1 VSNAGATSTAADT
14 ARRAALVG
22 TAGYLFACVLWGLN
36 LPLSA
41 ALLKHFDPFWVSPLR
56 YVVATL
62 LLGAMVLVSAG
73 PAQLR
78 SPIPLWRVAVLS
90 LCVAGF
96 LVLYNLGLFR
106 THPMTVAAISAGS
119 PVYVAVVSRLMTG
132 ARLER
137 GFWGATVLTL
147 IGAGI
152 AVAGRA
158 KALAA
163 ADGLPAGAALS
174 QQGGAAFSP
183 QGAAAFSPQGGE
195 LMVVLGICSWT
206 AYSILAQRWFPP
218 STSQLRRTYLTTIWA
233 LPWLF
238 LFWALARAAGLA
250 GAPNLHPPPL
260 PVAQLLVAAVFC
272 TALATVAWNTGVN
285 RLGIQTGGL
294 WQNTVPVFAV
304 LISLLFFGVQPLA
317 EQLIGGAVVL
327 AGVLYMQWQRR
338 PTRQNSPV
346 PTRPAKD

>member
-1 VSNAGATSTAADT
+1 MSTASPTAADT

-147 IGAGI
+147 VGAGI
-152 AVAGRA
+152 AIWGQTRAGI
-158 KALAA
+158 
-163 ADGLPAGAALS
+163 GSALS
-174 QQGGAAFSP
+174 L
-183 QGAAAFSPQGGE
+183 QGGE
-195 LMVVLGICSWT
+195 VLVVLGICSWT
-206 AYSILAQRWFPP
+206 AYSILAQRWFEPGTP
-218 STSQLRRTYLTTIWA
+218 QLRRTFLTTVGA
-233 LPWLF
+233 LPWLL
-238 LFWALARAAGLA
+238 LFWALARAVGLA
-250 GAPNLHPPPL
+250 GEPNLSPGPVPL
-260 PVAQLLVAAVFC
+260 MQLLVAAVFC
-272 TALATVAWNTGVN
+272 TALATVAWNTGVS
-285 RLGIQTGGL
+285 RLGIQSGGL

-304 LISLLFFGVQPLA
+304 LIAMLLFGVQPLA
-317 EQLIGGAVVL
+317 EQLVGGSVVL
-327 AGVLYMQWQRR
+327 AGVLYMQWQRVR
-338 PTRQNSPV
+338 G
-346 PTRPAKD
+346 